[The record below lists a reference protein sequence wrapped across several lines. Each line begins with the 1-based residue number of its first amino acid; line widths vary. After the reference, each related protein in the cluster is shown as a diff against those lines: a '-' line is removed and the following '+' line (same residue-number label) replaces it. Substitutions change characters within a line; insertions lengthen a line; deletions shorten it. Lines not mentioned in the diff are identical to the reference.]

1 MDAQAEWKLP
11 WTGGCRCGA
20 VRFEVVLA
28 PLLASVCHCFG
39 CQRMSASAFS
49 TTLTI
54 PQAGFRLSQGTV
66 VTGGVHG
73 AAVHHHHCDA
83 CKSWVFTTLEPE
95 MGFVNLRATM
105 LDEASWFEPYA
116 EMQLAER
123 LPWVATP
130 ARRSFERFPKMEE
143 YAGLIA
149 EFAEHGKRP

>member
-1 MDAQAEWKLP
+1 MDAKAEWKLP
-11 WTGGCRCGA
+11 WAGGCRCGEL
-20 VRFEVVLA
+20 RFQVTLP
-28 PLLASVCHCFG
+28 PLLASVCHCRG

-54 PQAGFRLSQGTV
+54 PSAGFELMAGAP

-73 AAVHHHHCDA
+73 REVHHNHCDR
-83 CKSWVFTTLEPE
+83 CKSWVFTTVEPD

-105 LDEASWFEPYA
+105 LDDASWFEPYA
-116 EMQLAER
+116 EMQTAER

-130 ARRSFERFPKMEE
+130 AQRSFPHFPEMAE

-149 EFAEHGKRP
+149 EFAQYGRRP